1 MNGNKNLKTETT
13 DTILRPH
20 PTAPDLR
27 ILAVYLFLKEIT
39 LPVGEKTPLF
49 RETAAAAS
57 KKNEFLNHSF
67 SNVID
72 FANHFFS
79 ISCKILLAYRI

>member
-1 MNGNKNLKTETT
+1 M
-13 DTILRPH
+13 
-20 PTAPDLR
+20 
-27 ILAVYLFLKEIT
+27 
-39 LPVGEKTPLF
+39 GEKTPLF

-57 KKNEFLNHSF
+57 KKNEFLNHSL